1 MYDRNVFDC
10 TYLDSD
16 GDLKRWDGCWI
27 KGVSQTGQ
35 TELIVKGRGSMY
47 HVILGYCSTGNYL
60 CIPDQRISCP
70 LGRLSD
76 TFWNYEQ
83 LSSLLGPV
91 DAITITT
98 ALADFDIHKET
109 D

>member
-35 TELIVKGRGSMY
+35 TELIVKGRSSMY
-47 HVILGYCSTGNYL
+47 HVILGYCSSGNYL
-60 CIPDQRISCP
+60 CMPDQRISCP